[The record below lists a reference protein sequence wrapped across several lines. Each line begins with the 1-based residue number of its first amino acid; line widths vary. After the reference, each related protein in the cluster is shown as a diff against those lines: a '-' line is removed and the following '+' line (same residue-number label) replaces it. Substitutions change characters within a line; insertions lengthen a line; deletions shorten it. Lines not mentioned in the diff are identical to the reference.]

1 MVCRDRDLGFARL
14 GDRPLSGPEL
24 ELTPA
29 ERADRASLAARQL
42 EQQVGQ
48 LAPARD
54 ADQTLLDVIARA
66 ASDPNTDVDKLE
78 RLMAL
83 YERHLER
90 EAKSQ
95 YTAALAVMQP
105 LLPEISE
112 HGSIK
117 GRDGQVQSTY
127 ALWEDIQQQIKPVLA
142 AHGFAL
148 TFSIGR
154 DEGQISI
161 TGKLSHKGG
170 HVEETTLP
178 LPLDT
183 SGSKNAVQAYGSS
196 TSYGMRYTARALLNL
211 TSRGEDDD
219 GVAGGTK
226 LISPGELESLNQL
239 IALAKADVKKFCIFL
254 KIDELD
260 LLPAARYRQ
269 AERALQDAI
278 AARKKRQKPKEED
291 LPPFPGDLP

>member
-1 MVCRDRDLGFARL
+1 MGFAHL
-14 GDRPLSGPEL
+14 GDRPMSGPEL

-29 ERADRASLAARQL
+29 ERAERASLAARQL

-48 LAPARD
+48 LAPVPRD

-148 TFSIGR
+148 TFSIGK

-219 GVAGGTK
+219 GVAGGVK
-226 LISPGELESLNQL
+226 LISAGELESLNQL

-260 LLPAARYRQ
+260 LLPASRYRQ

-278 AARKKRQKPKEED
+278 AARKRKPKPEVKPED
-291 LPPFPGDLP
+291 ELPPFPGDLP